1 MKLKIERLTKESCTI
16 SFEYRNETQY
26 LEFKDI
32 NYCETTVF
40 IYDAL

>member
-26 LEFKDI
+26 IALNNIID
-32 NYCETTVF
+32 CEYVIF
-40 IYDAL
+40 IYDEL